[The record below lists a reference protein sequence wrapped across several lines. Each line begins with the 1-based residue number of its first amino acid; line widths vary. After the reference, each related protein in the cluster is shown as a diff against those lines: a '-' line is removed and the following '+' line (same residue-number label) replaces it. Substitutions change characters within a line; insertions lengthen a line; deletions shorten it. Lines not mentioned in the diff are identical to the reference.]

1 VSAAPSAPLDLSEP
15 RSLHVV
21 GVGGPGMSA
30 IAIVLA
36 EMGHTVSGSDMRER
50 TVLDRVRAAGVEVH
64 VGHSRSLVHGRD
76 AITWSTAIP
85 ERNIERDEADQLG
98 VLSMHR
104 SGMLAS
110 ICALTKSLAVAGTHG
125 KTTTTSMLMFILA
138 EAGLVPISSSAVMSP
153 TWAPA

>member
-1 VSAAPSAPLDLSEP
+1 MDFHRLKKEYTLFVDAFLRWSLS
-15 RSLHVV
+15 
-21 GVGGPGMSA
+21 
-30 IAIVLA
+30 
-36 EMGHTVSGSDMRER
+36 
-50 TVLDRVRAAGVEVH
+50 AGVEVH

-125 KTTTTSMLMFILA
+125 KTSTTSMLMLTPM
-138 EAGLVPISSSAVMSP
+138 LVPVSWIAISVRLQSSPMISNV
-153 TWAPA
+153 PALPPLIV